1 MSKSELE
8 QSFLATWDT
17 LCRHNGMA
25 TVFPE
30 REHYF
35 ARPRRWRFDFA
46 FPQHRVAVELEGG
59 VWTGGR
65 HATGAGMVA
74 DMDKYNAAAS
84 RGWRVL
90 RFSAT
95 HLRKDP
101 VGVWEMVIDT
111 LNAAAAPSR
120 EEV

>member
-1 MSKSELE
+1 MSKSQLE
-8 QSFLATWDT
+8 QSFLAVWDT
-17 LCRHNGMA
+17 MCERNGMEP
-25 TVFPE
+25 VQPV

-35 ARPRRWRFDFA
+35 AKPRRWRFDFA
-46 FPQHRVAVELEGG
+46 WPGMLVAVELEGG

-74 DMDKYNAAAS
+74 DMDKYNAAAM

-101 VGVWEMVIDT
+101 LTVWETIIET
-111 LNAAAAPSR
+111 LNATASRR
-120 EEV
+120 EEA

>member
-8 QSFLATWDT
+8 QSFLRVWDIMCGRT
-17 LCRHNGMA
+17 GMVA
-25 TVFPE
+25 VLPE
-30 REHYF
+30 REYRF
-35 ARPRRWRFDFA
+35 APPRKWRFDFA
-46 FPQHRVAVELEGG
+46 WPNLRVAVELEGG

-65 HATGAGMVA
+65 HATGAGLVS

-84 RGWRVL
+84 LGWLVL

-101 VGVWEMVIDT
+101 ITV
-111 LNAAAAPSR
+111 
-120 EEV
+120 